1 MALNFQQLGMLA
13 KLKSAFSTFQQEHPK
28 FMPFI
33 HAVKE
38 MHAAKTASSKSPS
51 NLRKDGIIPL
61 ISVLPKRIWNLSRC

>member
-13 KLKSAFSTFQQEHPK
+13 KLKSAFSTFQQQDPK